1 MDSFDHDSFDFDHD
15 RVIDEHRKL
24 IANLEGALEKYEF
37 RTDSQAETND
47 VVISMANQQLARLRR
62 QLARMLGEPCG

>member
-1 MDSFDHDSFDFDHD
+1 MDSFDHQG
-15 RVIDEHRKL
+15 VIDEYRKL

-37 RTDSQAETND
+37 RPGSPSETND

-62 QLARMLGEPCG
+62 QLDRMLGEPSG